1 MYKHIVCIRTVILI
15 FPFDFQSLRKQY
27 FSNVGL
33 ENFQKIFQPIPLIHY
48 NVIYIDYYQK
58 NLRNHKYTK
67 RRLSH
72 YRN

>member
-1 MYKHIVCIRTVILI
+1 MYNHIVCIRTV

-27 FSNVGL
+27 FSNVSL
-33 ENFQKIFQPIPLIHY
+33 ENFSINTLKHY